1 MPIKM
6 TQQQI
11 AEWIL
16 EILVEEL
23 KLKPGDRLPDQLL
36 KERYRARKGDS
47 GDIKIGLELATELEW
62 LTLDEFAPTQFR
74 LTKLGYESFS

>member
-1 MPIKM
+1 MPIQM

-36 KERYRARKGDS
+36 VVPIFVRRLLVCRA
-47 GDIKIGLELATELEW
+47 
-62 LTLDEFAPTQFR
+62 
-74 LTKLGYESFS
+74 